1 MSEINIST
9 EHTKNSVGTPSHEYN
24 SMRDIWS
31 KCRAIVRGQEAT
43 KAHDE
48 FVNDLDEKGN
58 ARNLLLPFSPS
69 MDQPQYDFYKDEAE
83 LPGITSQYAK
93 SMVGALLRKEST
105 LEISD
110 EMEESQREEV
120 IEWLSNQFTSDNQSL
135 FHFLDNALWE
145 EMQTSGTWVY
155 VDVPSVT
162 EEEFL
167 SLSED
172 QKEYIKPYPTLIPAE
187 QVINVIMGEH
197 PITRMPTMVRFITRY
212 FSKEFR
218 NGNPWHPILVDTVRD
233 HYLDESGQLQIDEY
247 RKPAQTP
254 AEANNGRVENLNL
267 RPDATGLDEHGFIL
281 EDSFFPMKFGE
292 RLTTIP
298 AWPLDGEY
306 QMEEPILLTFVNRE
320 VGLYNKVSRRNHL
333 MYGAATYTPV
343 VIGDLDEDQQNA
355 VVQSGLG
362 TWLFL
367 ESGSTIDTLAPPT
380 DALSDMREAIE
391 QTMEE
396 LARLGIRMLAP
407 DTAESGVALELRNS
421 AQTASLG
428 TLNMKVSKTLR
439 SIMAFMINW
448 RLNTEIKHSDINFT
462 MSSDFSP
469 QAQGELAMRL
479 VTEWYQ
485 SGLIPRSIFVD
496 IAKQND
502 FLPGDYDD
510 EEGQTELESDPISQV
525 ARTPEVTITE

>member
-1 MSEINIST
+1 MAEINIST

-24 SMRDIWS
+24 SMRDIWAKS
-31 KCRAIVRGQEAT
+31 RAIVRGQEAT

-48 FVNDLDEKGN
+48 FVNDVDEKGN
-58 ARNLLLPFSPS
+58 TRNLLLPFSPT
-69 MDQPQYDFYKDEAE
+69 MDQAQYDFYKDEAE

-105 LEISD
+105 FEVDGQLD
-110 EMEESQREEV
+110 ESTKEEV
-120 IEWLSNQFTSDNQSL
+120 NDWIPNRFTSDNQSL

-155 VDVPSVT
+155 IDVPDIDDETYELLT
-162 EEEFL
+162 EE
-167 SLSED
+167 
-172 QKEYIKPYPTLIPAE
+172 QKEYVKPYPVLTPAE

-197 PITRMPTMVRFITRY
+197 PITRMPTMVRYVTRFFANVY
-212 FSKEFR
+212 KPD
-218 NGNPWHPILVDTVRD
+218 NPWHPVLVDTVRD
-233 HYLDESGQLQIDEY
+233 HYLDEAGMLQIDEY
-247 RKPAQTP
+247 QKESKSPAK
-254 AEANNGRVENLNL
+254 ASGGKIENQNL
-267 RPDATGLDEHGFIL
+267 KPDAQGLDEHGFVL
-281 EDSFFPMKFGE
+281 KNQFQPKKFGE
-292 RLTTIP
+292 RLTMIP

-306 QMEEPILLTFVNRE
+306 QIEEPILLTFVNRE
-320 VGLYNKVSRRNHL
+320 IGLYNKVSRRNHL

-343 VIGDLDEDQQNA
+343 VISDMDEDKQNA
-355 VVQSGLG
+355 IVQSGLG

-367 ESGSTIDTLAPPT
+367 ELGATIDTLAPPT
-380 DALSDMREAIE
+380 DALSDMKDAIE

-407 DTAESGVALELRNS
+407 ETSESGVALELRNS
-421 AQTASLG
+421 SQTASLG

-439 SIMAFMINW
+439 TVIAFMINW
-448 RLNTEIKHSDINFT
+448 RFNTEITANDVNFT

-469 QAQGELAMRL
+469 QAQGEMAMRL

-485 SGLIPRSIFVD
+485 AGLIPRSVFIEH
-496 IAKQND
+496 AKQND

-510 EEGQTELESDPISQV
+510 EEGQEDLEKDPISQV
-525 ARTPEVTITE
+525 ARSFEVEVTE